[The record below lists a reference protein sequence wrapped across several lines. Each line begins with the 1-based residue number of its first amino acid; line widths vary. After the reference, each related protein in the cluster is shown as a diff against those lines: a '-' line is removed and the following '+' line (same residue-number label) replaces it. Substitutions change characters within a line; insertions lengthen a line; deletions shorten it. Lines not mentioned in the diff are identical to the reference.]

1 MSDCKTIFIK
11 PRDAAKILNVTYQ
24 TIYEMVRYG
33 TIKAIKVGG
42 SWRINK
48 KEFMEQFGITEEAFG
63 EQTMCVHCETVVEEQ
78 YIGSDGPFV
87 FYESVKEENF
97 GYSRIVKCKDDIWI
111 ETENW
116 FDDTVS
122 SANISYCPWCG
133 RKLVD

>member
-63 EQTMCVHCETVVEEQ
+63 E
-78 YIGSDGPFV
+78 
-87 FYESVKEENF
+87 
-97 GYSRIVKCKDDIWI
+97 
-111 ETENW
+111 
-116 FDDTVS
+116 
-122 SANISYCPWCG
+122 
-133 RKLVD
+133 

>member
-1 MSDCKTIFIK
+1 
-11 PRDAAKILNVTYQ
+11 
-24 TIYEMVRYG
+24 
-33 TIKAIKVGG
+33 
-42 SWRINK
+42 
-48 KEFMEQFGITEEAFG
+48 
-63 EQTMCVHCETVVEEQ
+63 MCVHCETVVEEQ